1 MEGRTLSIR
10 VCLGLVAAALLIPAC
25 ERGDRAAAPAPVEAI
40 VKTVVLATID
50 TWRRDAAGFLGAST
64 PSPTPFLDG
73 LAHGGLVAADAM
85 APVPLTGPSHW
96 SILSGRWPWRD
107 GVRVNGDRPR
117 EGSGPVLAEILRD
130 AGWRTAAFVSC
141 AVLDRRSGFTTGFEH
156 YDGDFFGAT
165 GLADVEMAERRAD
178 ETVRASLAWLG
189 GRGREERVFLWV
201 HLFDP
206 HFPYAP
212 PGGALP
218 GDRGAYLGE
227 VAFADAQ
234 LARLAAALETLGR
247 PLDESLWVV
256 LSDHG
261 EGLGDHGERSH
272 GLILHGAT
280 TRIPF
285 LVAGPSVPGGR
296 FEALSSTVDVLPT
309 ILGLLG
315 IETPASDGIDL
326 VNASAPPD
334 RAIPLESML
343 GARGFGMAPAW
354 GLRVGRWLWESSPA
368 DHLWDLVADPAE
380 EHDLGEELAE
390 HVEHLRS
397 MRQQIGIPSN
407 GEPEPQDEE
416 TIAKLR
422 ALGYV
427 SASSS
432 AGSQDVRTVGLE
444 ASDHHSELRARLA
457 KGDYAGAEVL
467 AREGIERYPRFLDL
481 WINAGFVAI
490 GLGDLAEAERR
501 FRRAV
506 DLAPD
511 YSPARLNL
519 ANVLFQSR
527 RLAEAE
533 VAYRGILEDDPDAL
547 FALYNLG
554 ALLSDQGRKAEAAVP
569 WRRFVDLYP
578 SHPRTAPLREA
589 LAAWAVPNSSE

>member
-1 MEGRTLSIR
+1 
-10 VCLGLVAAALLIPAC
+10 VWLGWVAVALLIPAC
-25 ERGDRAAAPAPVEAI
+25 ERGDRTAAPAALEPVAQ
-40 VKTVVLATID
+40 TVVLATID
-50 TWRRDAAGFLGAST
+50 TWRRDAAGFLGASN

-73 LAHGGLVAADAM
+73 LAQGGLVAADAM
-85 APVPLTGPSHW
+85 APVPLTAPSHW

-107 GVRVNGDRPR
+107 DVRVNGDGPR

-141 AVLDRRSGFTTGFEH
+141 VVLDRRSGFAAGFEH
-156 YDGDFFGAT
+156 YDGDFFGAS

-189 GRGREERVFLWV
+189 ARGREERVFLWI

-218 GDRGAYLGE
+218 GERGAYLGE

-234 LARLAAALETLGR
+234 LARLAAGLEGLGR
-247 PLDESLWVV
+247 PLDASLWVV

-261 EGLGDHGERSH
+261 EGLGDHGEHSH

-285 LVAGPSVPGGR
+285 LVAGPSVPAGR
-296 FEALSSTVDVLPT
+296 FQALSSTVDVLPT
-309 ILGLLG
+309 ILGLVG
-315 IETPASDGIDL
+315 IAAPVSDGIDL
-326 VNASAPPD
+326 VKGAAPAE
-334 RAIPLESML
+334 RAIPLESMM
-343 GARGFGMAPAW
+343 GARGYGLAPVW

-368 DHLWDLVADPAE
+368 DHLWDLEADPAE
-380 EHDLGEELAE
+380 EHDLGGELAE
-390 HVEHLRS
+390 RVAQLKR
-397 MRQQIGIPSN
+397 MRQQIGIPSKD
-407 GEPEPQDEE
+407 EPQPHDEE

-427 SASSS
+427 TAGSS
-432 AGSQDVRTVGLE
+432 AGPQDVRSVGLE
-444 ASDHHSELRARLA
+444 ANDHHSRLRARLA
-457 KGDYAGAEVL
+457 KEDYAGAEVL
-467 AREGIERYPRFLDL
+467 AREGVERYPRFLDL
-481 WINAGFVAI
+481 WINAGFVAV

-506 DLAPD
+506 DLAPG
-511 YSPARLNL
+511 YAPARLNL
-519 ANVLFQSR
+519 ANVLFRSR

-533 VAYRGILEDDPDAL
+533 AAYREILEDDPDAL
-547 FALYNLG
+547 HALYNLG
-554 ALLSDQGRKAEAAVP
+554 AVLSDQGRKAEAAVP
-569 WRRFVDLYP
+569 WRRFADLYP
-578 SHPRTAPLREA
+578 SHPKTAPVREA
-589 LAAWAVPNSSE
+589 LAGWAVPDGSD